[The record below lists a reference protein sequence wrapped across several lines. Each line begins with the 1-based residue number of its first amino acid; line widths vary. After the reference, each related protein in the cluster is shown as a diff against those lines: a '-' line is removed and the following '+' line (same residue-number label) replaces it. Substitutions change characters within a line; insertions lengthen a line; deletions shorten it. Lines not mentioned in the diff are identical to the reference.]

1 MLYAASQEQIL
12 GGIDMSGRIITIAQ
26 QKGGSGKTTL
36 AVNLAT
42 GFLAKG
48 KSVGILDT
56 DPQGSLGKWFMKRIE
71 TQGEDPN
78 LQFSTA
84 TAWGISY
91 ELRSLSDKVDVVIVD
106 TPPKADSDLRPALR
120 AADLVLVP
128 LSSSHVDIWATQD
141 VLDLADR
148 AGKRAFI
155 VMNRC
160 RSGTKL
166 GAEVLTA
173 VHELDAEV
181 MQTGLGNR
189 IVFAEALGNGMGAVE
204 ARKKSPATTEVF
216 ELVNEVEST
225 F

>member
-1 MLYAASQEQIL
+1 
-12 GGIDMSGRIITIAQ
+12 MSGRIITIAQ

-42 GFLAKG
+42 AFLAEG
-48 KSVGILDT
+48 KSVGLLDT
-56 DPQGSLGKWFMKRIE
+56 DPQGSLGKWFMKRID
-71 TQGEDPN
+71 THGEDPK

-91 ELRSLSDKVDVVIVD
+91 ELRTLSEKVDIVIVD

-120 AADLVLVP
+120 AADLILVP

-155 VMNRC
+155 VMNRS
-160 RSGTKL
+160 RSGTRL
-166 GAEVLTA
+166 GAEVMEA
-173 VHELDAEV
+173 VKELDANV
-181 MQTGLGNR
+181 MSAGLGNR
-189 IVFAEALGNGMGAVE
+189 ILFAEALGNGLGAVE
-204 ARKKSPATTEVF
+204 AKAKSPAAQEVVK
-216 ELVNEVEST
+216 LIKEVEAA

>member
-1 MLYAASQEQIL
+1 
-12 GGIDMSGRIITIAQ
+12 MSGHIITIAQ

-42 GFLAKG
+42 AFLAEG
-48 KSVGILDT
+48 KSVGLLDT
-56 DPQGSLGKWFMKRIE
+56 DPQGSLGKWFMKRIDE
-71 TQGEDPN
+71 YGEDPN
-78 LQFSTA
+78 LHFSTA

-91 ELRSLSDKVDVVIVD
+91 ELRTLSGKADVVIVD

-120 AADLVLVP
+120 AADLILVP

-155 VMNRC
+155 VMNRT
-160 RSGTKL
+160 RSGTRL
-166 GAEVLTA
+166 GAEVLEA
-173 VHELDAEV
+173 VKDLEAEV
-181 MQTGLGNR
+181 MTSSLGNR
-189 IVFAEALGNGMGAVE
+189 IVFAEALGNGLGAVE
-204 ARKKSPATTEVF
+204 AQKSSPAAQEVRA
-216 ELVNEVEST
+216 LLKEVQGA

>member
-1 MLYAASQEQIL
+1 MA
-12 GGIDMSGRIITIAQ
+12 GRIITIAQ

-42 GFLAKG
+42 AFLAQG
-48 KSVGILDT
+48 KSVGLLDT

-71 TQGEDPN
+71 SRGEDAN
-78 LQFSTA
+78 LRFSTA

-91 ELRSLSDKVDVVIVD
+91 ELRSLCDKVDFVIVD

-155 VMNRC
+155 VMNRS
-160 RSGTKL
+160 RSGTRL
-166 GAEVLTA
+166 GAEVMAA
-173 VHELDAEV
+173 VQELDAEI
-181 MQTGLGNR
+181 MTSSLGNR
-189 IVFAEALGNGMGAVE
+189 ILFAEALGNGLGAVE
-204 ARKKSPATTEVF
+204 AKKKSTAATEVF
-216 ELVNEVEST
+216 ELIKEVEDA

>member
-1 MLYAASQEQIL
+1 MLRCRNGFSGKL
-12 GGIDMSGRIITIAQ
+12 HMSGRIITIAQ

-48 KSVGILDT
+48 KSVGLLDT

-71 TQGEDPN
+71 SRGEDPN
-78 LQFSTA
+78 LLFSTA

-120 AADLVLVP
+120 AADLILVP

-155 VMNRC
+155 VMNRS
-160 RSGTKL
+160 RAGTRL
-166 GAEVLTA
+166 GAEVLEA
-173 VHELDAEV
+173 VKELDAEV
-181 MQTGLGNR
+181 MSTGLGNR
-189 IVFAEALGNGMGAVE
+189 ILFAEALGNGLGAVE
-204 ARKKSPATTEVF
+204 AKKKSAAAMEVF
-216 ELVNEVEST
+216 DLLKEVDSA